1 MSLILDDASSILDD
15 ASSISLTEP
24 LQKLKATARELTLSC
39 FKQPQENKLMA
50 SDKRKGFGRLLL
62 AVSQSWRRALTQ
74 HLSKEGVS
82 GTAAL
87 LVLEMLHLGSRQ
99 LRQYELARRLGLE
112 NSAVVR
118 LLDGLENS
126 GFVCRQEDSVDRR
139 AKLLSLTEKGI
150 DLGNRLDHLAG
161 SLRLQILS
169 NIPQEDLEIVEKTL
183 SCMLE
188 NLDSCNERG
197 RRP

>member
-1 MSLILDDASSILDD
+1 
-15 ASSISLTEP
+15 
-24 LQKLKATARELTLSC
+24 
-39 FKQPQENKLMA
+39 MA

-126 GFVCRQEDSVDRR
+126 GFVCRQEDPVDRR
-139 AKLLSLTEKGI
+139 AKLLSLTKRGLISETGWITLPVACGCKFSAI
-150 DLGNRLDHLAG
+150 FRRKTSK
-161 SLRLQILS
+161 SLKK
-169 NIPQEDLEIVEKTL
+169 P
-183 SCMLE
+183 
-188 NLDSCNERG
+188 
-197 RRP
+197 